1 MTKRYTQTGRTD
13 YGMYYVI
20 YQSPDMVNPLITIS
34 KYPMTAKLEMEEKIV
49 QYKKAKKQNG

>member
-1 MTKRYTQTGRTD
+1 MTKRYTKTGRTD

-49 QYKKAKKQNG
+49 QYKKAKKKNG

>member
-34 KYPMTAKLEMEEKIV
+34 KYPMTAKLEMEEKVV